1 MTRVESNPFLAS
13 VPVYVPGKPIE
24 EVAREHGLDPST
36 VIKLASNENPLGP
49 SPKAVEA
56 MQHVLQNLH
65 LYPDGNAYYLKQK
78 LGNLLGLPTSHLSLG
93 NGSNEILEFLGHAF
107 LRPGDEVVVS
117 QYCFAVYPI
126 VAALFGAR
134 LVTVP
139 ARQLAADIPAML
151 AAITPQTR
159 MLCLA
164 NPNNPTGTLTSR
176 EDMSRLLAEVPL
188 HVLLVLD
195 EAYVEFLDDPVD
207 CLPLIRGGTHSNLV
221 ITRTFSKIFGLAG
234 LRLGYAIAAPGIIS
248 DLEKVRQPFNLNS
261 LAQAGALAALDDEA
275 HLSRTRA
282 NNRQGLDFFHNAF
295 AKLGLP
301 FIRSSA
307 NFVLVQVGDGASVFR
322 ELQRKGIITRPMG
335 SYGLSEWLRISVGT
349 PGENVRCL
357 EALRE
362 ILSPVIPPKPAN
374 VSD

>member
-65 LYPDGNAYYLKQK
+65 LYPDGNAFYLKQK

-107 LRPGDEVVVS
+107 LRPEDDMVVS

-151 AAITPQTR
+151 AAITPRTR

-176 EDMSRLLAEVPL
+176 EDMSRLLAEVPP

-207 CLPLIRGGTHSNLV
+207 CLPLIRRGTHSNLV

-234 LRLGYAIAAPGIIS
+234 LRLGYAIASPEIIS

-261 LAQAGALAALDDEA
+261 LAQAGALAALDAEA
-275 HLSRTRA
+275 HLSKTRA

-307 NFVLVQVGDGASVFR
+307 NFVLVQVGDGAAVFR

-349 PGENVRCL
+349 PAENVRCL

-362 ILSPVIPPKPAN
+362 ILSPAVRPEPAN
-374 VSD
+374 VSH

>member
-65 LYPDGNAYYLKQK
+65 LYPDGNAFYLKQK

-107 LRPGDEVVVS
+107 LRPEDDMVVS

-151 AAITPQTR
+151 AAITPRTR

-176 EDMSRLLAEVPL
+176 EDMSRLLAEVPP

-207 CLPLIRGGTHSNLV
+207 CLPLIRRGTHSNLV

-234 LRLGYAIAAPGIIS
+234 LRLGYAIASPEIIS

-275 HLSRTRA
+275 HLSKTRA

-307 NFVLVQVGDGASVFR
+307 NFVLVQVGDGAAVFR

-349 PGENVRCL
+349 PAENVRCL

-362 ILSPVIPPKPAN
+362 ILSPAVRPEPAN
-374 VSD
+374 VSH